1 MVIEVIAQ
9 KERKEMEK
17 AVFGANEFFSQEAF
31 ITGFRGIENVR
42 IGHLRGTNLN
52 IVEIWFNPW
61 KVSYQELLELFFDL
75 HDPTSGESQPCKNQS
90 YIFFSNKQQ
99 YTLAKQKKRELK
111 EILKNQL
118 ITKIAPAYEH
128 LYGLKWDR

>member
-1 MVIEVIAQ
+1 
-9 KERKEMEK
+9 MEK
-17 AVFGANEFFSQEAF
+17 AVFGANGFFSLEAF
-31 ITGFRGIENVR
+31 ITGFRGIEDVQ
-42 IGHLRGTNLN
+42 IGQLKGTNLE
-52 IVEIWFNPW
+52 IVEIWYNPW

-75 HDPTSGESQPCKNQS
+75 HDPTSGDSQSCDNQS

-118 ITKIAPAYEH
+118 ITKITPAYERTNGQKKFK
-128 LYGLKWDR
+128 LIS